1 MQFKSK
7 WVKFESPI
15 LEDKNRCNCSY
26 DSSIKYSI
34 PLKPRINA
42 VIDLIDI
49 EVSKLNV
56 ILKDLKSKD
65 NETFGDGM
73 SPIKEEDY
81 NTSNQQYCGVYLSDP
96 IQKRKLIKMI
106 SLSKAIFENI
116 NIKLDTISNIADLVS
131 MLSSA
136 IALVKNI
143 RSFMISY
150 LPESK
155 EEVGSISELMG
166 GILID
171 AGQIEGHVIN
181 FETANEEASRQME
194 EASLIAEQKI
204 KEEFPSLL
212 DL

>member
-1 MQFKSK
+1 
-7 WVKFESPI
+7 
-15 LEDKNRCNCSY
+15 
-26 DSSIKYSI
+26 
-34 PLKPRINA
+34 LKPRINA